1 MLRGCDCKFH
11 CHQKHV
17 VRKSSPI
24 HRPVAS
30 SPAMDNDT
38 NMGEVPASRLLD
50 PQIFEH
56 LKDKIDE
63 DQQVRDHMSQTV
75 QKLDRA
81 ISYVQGLLS
90 RIHATPREQYPSLL
104 SDVQAGIQKEIEVI
118 GELEEIA
125 SKHPYYKY
133 NQKWNRQVQNAIF
146 TVLLCGWL
154 GGLTSDGKP
163 GPIARLLTLEEVG
176 SIFKVPVNL
185 KDRDAFH
192 LTIEEYLLALTDL
205 TQELSRLATN
215 AVTLSDFAMPVEISS
230 FVKDLFAGFQLL
242 NLKNDILRKR
252 VDAVKYD
259 VKRVEDVVY
268 DLTLRNLIPQKKK
281 EVAVA
286 ESSSAQKA

>member
-1 MLRGCDCKFH
+1 
-11 CHQKHV
+11 
-17 VRKSSPI
+17 
-24 HRPVAS
+24 
-30 SPAMDNDT
+30 MDNDT
-38 NMGEVPASRLLD
+38 NMGE
-50 PQIFEH
+50 IFEH

-63 DQQVRDHMSQTV
+63 DQQVRDQMSQTV

-90 RIHATPREQYPSLL
+90 RIHATPREQY
-104 SDVQAGIQKEIEVI
+104 VQAGIQKEIEVI